1 MGSPICARRKRA
13 DCRRP
18 SFVDRGHYAVQ
29 VFQRISF
36 SSWQVPTMGLICSED
51 AGDGDDLTAGVDADL
66 AGDMEKEC
74 STTGVFGCLAGA
86 PVD

>member
-1 MGSPICARRKRA
+1 
-13 DCRRP
+13 
-18 SFVDRGHYAVQ
+18 
-29 VFQRISF
+29 
-36 SSWQVPTMGLICSED
+36 MGLICSED